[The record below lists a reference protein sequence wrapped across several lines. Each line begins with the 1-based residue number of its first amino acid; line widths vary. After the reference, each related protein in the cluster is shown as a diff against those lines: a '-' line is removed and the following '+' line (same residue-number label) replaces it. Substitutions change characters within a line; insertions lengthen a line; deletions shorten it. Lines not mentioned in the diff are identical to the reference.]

1 MSSGAQGWLGE
12 HMDCICE
19 SKLEVVGIYIY
30 IYIAVRKE
38 TLFNQKRRRK
48 AEAKVNREYT
58 KDTPK
63 EKEKQEYFKEKE

>member
-30 IYIAVRKE
+30 ISK
-38 TLFNQKRRRK
+38 KRSFIQSKKKKKGRGQS
-48 AEAKVNREYT
+48 
-58 KDTPK
+58 
-63 EKEKQEYFKEKE
+63 KQGVY

>member
-1 MSSGAQGWLGE
+1 MG
-12 HMDCICE
+12 
-19 SKLEVVGIYIY
+19 YIY

>member
-1 MSSGAQGWLGE
+1 
-12 HMDCICE
+12 MDCICE
-19 SKLEVVGIYIY
+19 SKLEVVGYIYIY
-30 IYIAVRKE
+30 IYISVRKE
-38 TLFNQKRRRK
+38 AFFNQKRRRK

>member
-30 IYIAVRKE
+30 IYISK
-38 TLFNQKRRRK
+38 KRSFIQSKKKKKGRGQS
-48 AEAKVNREYT
+48 
-58 KDTPK
+58 
-63 EKEKQEYFKEKE
+63 KQGVY